1 MPLNGSLEVLNL
13 IRQEIET
20 PAEFLT
26 DLLFQEEVCMTKN
39 RAKAKLKTGGV
50 AVGVNLTPKNRF
62 GFDVSILA

>member
-26 DLLFQEEVCMTKN
+26 DLLFQEGVCMTKN
-39 RAKAKLKTGGV
+39 RVKEKLKTGGV
-50 AVGVNLTPKNRF
+50 AVGWT
-62 GFDVSILA
+62 